1 MEIDPKSKILIDAD
15 VLIHFYKGEQMGILK
30 EIYPNQIILLDIV
43 FNEVFIGDLRI
54 AIENLIRFK
63 TLVEEKLDDCSQ
75 EIKKEYF
82 SLSREFGKGESAIM
96 AYCKFNKE
104 VLASS
109 NLSDIKTYCDNHK
122 ITYLTTMDFL
132 AEAFK
137 NQILNEKE
145 CDQFIKD
152 VKTKGSKL
160 IRGVDFIRDYRRL

>member
-1 MEIDPKSKILIDAD
+1 MEIDPNSKILIDAD
-15 VLIHFYKGEQMGILK
+15 VLIHFYKGEQIGMLHK
-30 EIYPNQIILLDIV
+30 IYPNQIILLDIV
-43 FNEVFIGDLRI
+43 FNEVFIGSLKTVV
-54 AIENLIRFK
+54 ENLIK
-63 TLVEEKLDDCSQ
+63 YKMIEEEKLDDCSL
-75 EIKKEYF
+75 EVRKEYYA
-82 SLSREFGKGESAIM
+82 LSREFGKGESAIM

-109 NLSDIKTYCDNHK
+109 NLSDIKKYCEHNK

-137 NQILNEKE
+137 NQVLTEKE

-160 IRGVDFIRDYRRL
+160 IHGVNFIRDYRR